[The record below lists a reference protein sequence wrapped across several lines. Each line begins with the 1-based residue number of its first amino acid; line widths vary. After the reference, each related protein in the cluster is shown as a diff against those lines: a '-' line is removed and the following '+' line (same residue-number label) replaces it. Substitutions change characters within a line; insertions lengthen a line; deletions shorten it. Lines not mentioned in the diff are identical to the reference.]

1 MNGAEEH
8 RRRDDALA
16 DCDRLLAD
24 AARVMRDARAV
35 SQRLRDDTLA
45 EVETQASR
53 LIAEAEQARDAI
65 IGDARRIRDEVLA
78 EADAEAERRQAE
90 TEQALL
96 AAVAAAET
104 RARELREEAAAH
116 AREVRDRAFRQHCI
130 LFHQRPLLW
139 QIWDGLKDGFS
150 VFVHYHRFT
159 QANLRKLT
167 YTMLGDW
174 LARLPHGLD
183 TRLER
188 RRP

>member
-1 MNGAEEH
+1 MVAPPDDDAVKRDTADAENEQVGVNGAEEP

-78 EADAEAERRQAE
+78 EADADAERRQTE
-90 TEQALL
+90 TEQAHLV
-96 AAVAAAET
+96 AVAEAEVK
-104 RARELREEAAAH
+104 ADELRERLLSTLVDQGPAKWQPDTTLVVEMRAAA
-116 AREVRDRAFRQHCI
+116 A
-130 LFHQRPLLW
+130 L
-139 QIWDGLKDGFS
+139 
-150 VFVHYHRFT
+150 
-159 QANLRKLT
+159 NLATSPSK
-167 YTMLGDW
+167 
-174 LARLPHGLD
+174 
-183 TRLER
+183 
-188 RRP
+188 